1 MPRLGFF
8 LPRIP
13 SKLAGGVTFSTKS
26 SLLIEEYTRDLAIGC
41 LLGSVRD
48 V

>member
-1 MPRLGFF
+1 MDYP
-8 LPRIP
+8 ICT
-13 SKLAGGVTFSTKS
+13 SILAMGVTFSTKS